1 MQQPLTPREA
11 HKRTIRLVNY
21 EDGLWDILLGLT
33 FLALSVFPVT
43 RRMLGP
49 EINLGLFLAVLALL
63 VVGLTLVRRSLSVPR
78 IGIVKMRRTPQKT
91 ALTISLFVMVLIT
104 LGLVVVTLRFPA
116 WLPRLSG
123 SKPGWVSDL
132 QVDIALTVVLIGV
145 FSAMAYLTGVV
156 PVYIY
161 GWLIGLG
168 NLASTALI
176 LYAGFTFNL
185 PLAIASTV
193 IILIG
198 VVLLVRFIYRYP
210 LAETES

>member
-11 HKRTIRLVNY
+11 YRRAIRLVNY

-43 RRMLGP
+43 IPILGP
-49 EINLGLFLAVLALL
+49 EINLGLYLAVLALL
-63 VVGLTLVRRSLSVPR
+63 VVGLTLVRRSLSAPR

-116 WLPRLSG
+116 WLPRLAG

-132 QVDIALTVVLIGV
+132 QVDIVLTVVLIGV
-145 FSAMAYLTGVV
+145 FSAMAYLIWVV
-156 PVYIY
+156 RVYLY

-168 NLASTALI
+168 NLASTALM

-185 PLAIASTV
+185 PLAIASAI

-198 VVLLVRFIYRYP
+198 VVLLVRFIHRYP

>member
-11 HKRTIRLVNY
+11 YKRTIRLVNY

-63 VVGLTLVRRSLSVPR
+63 VVGLTLVRRSLSAPR
-78 IGIVKMRRTPQKT
+78 IGIVNMRRTPQKT

-104 LGLVVVTLRFPA
+104 LGLVVITLRFPA
-116 WLPRLSG
+116 WLPRLAG

-132 QVDIALTVVLIGV
+132 QLDIALTVVLIGV
-145 FSAMAYLTGVV
+145 FSAMAYLIGVV
-156 PVYIY
+156 RVYLY

-168 NLASTALI
+168 YLASTALM

-185 PLAIASTV
+185 PLAIASAI

-198 VVLLVRFIYRYP
+198 VVLLVRFIHQYP

>member
-1 MQQPLTPREA
+1 MQQSLTPREA
-11 HKRTIRLVNY
+11 QKRTIRLVNY

-33 FLALSVFPVT
+33 FLALSVFPIT

-49 EINLGLFLAVLALL
+49 GINLGLFLAVLALL
-63 VVGLTLVRRSLSVPR
+63 VVGLSLVRRSLSVPR

-123 SKPGWVSDL
+123 SMPGWVSDL

-145 FSAMAYLTGVV
+145 FSAMAYVIGVV
-156 PVYIY
+156 RVYIY
-161 GWLIGLG
+161 GWLIGLS
-168 NLASTALI
+168 NLASSALM
-176 LYAGFTFNL
+176 LYAGLAFNL
-185 PLAIASTV
+185 PMAIASTV

-198 VVLLVRFIYRYP
+198 VVLLVRFIHRYP